1 MDAEESGE
9 TANGNGIL
17 LPPDAVEDIALQ
29 DTIVPTGVTEG
40 EVCEYENLSCDAQ
53 TSIDVYKMHIQQMK
67 RQMEQLVEQY
77 ENAQDINAKLY
88 QQVDELGRQVAELQQ
103 KRAPVVDASVQTEDW
118 SLTLE
123 YAQNSQV
130 QGQPGSVPALP
141 DEHGRGMLNAPEESI
156 ADSLRATAEEAMQ
169 QTGFVYDENTG
180 FYYDY
185 NTGYYYDASTQMYY
199 DPKLGHY
206 YYYDGEKGSYEFYTS
221 VEIEPEDGADGN
233 AKSKLRKKRQ
243 KMKKEKDP
251 DRDGSGKNWG
261 KRHCRNS
268 IFGNKRHSK
277 KRKEQYAAS
286 LSSGD
291 ETENSTNSE
300 PEEGEITDSETGGGK
315 GMSSGDSSES
325 DEKEEAE
332 EQGIWPPCIRVIVVR
347 SPVLEVGTLFIITSD
362 RPATVGREKEMD
374 HAIQIPEI
382 GVSKFHAKVE
392 FKPDLQAYV
401 IIDQG
406 SQNGTVINGTR
417 MQQEKDAVSEPHAL
431 SHGDELRFG
440 ETVLSFHIHPDA
452 ETCVGCEPGQVLA
465 HLRLRPNN
473 ANAGKAFPKENKEKI
488 RRKEMKQMKAKYG
501 LQNCPYKELE
511 ALLKKTNYKNRA
523 GIRRRDIGS
532 DNPFQKDDAPASVH
546 EEINEENKGR
556 KLLEKMGWKKGEKLG
571 KGSKGIIEPIKVQL
585 RSKNAG
591 LGTGTA
597 GMALDS
603 DIVGPGRSE
612 ERRRQNWERA
622 RQRYEA
628 DCEAETD
635 QHSEGLC

>member
-1 MDAEESGE
+1 MDAEESSE
-9 TANGNGIL
+9 TANGKGIS

-29 DTIVPTGVTEG
+29 ETIVPTGIAEG
-40 EVCEYENLSCDAQ
+40 GLCEYENLSCDAQ
-53 TSIDVYKMHIQQMK
+53 TSIYVYKMHIQQMK
-67 RQMEQLVEQY
+67 HQMQELVEQY
-77 ENAQDINAKLY
+77 ENAQAINAKLY
-88 QQVDELGRQVAELQQ
+88 EQVDELGRQLAELQQ

-123 YAQNSQV
+123 YAQNNQV
-130 QGQPGSVPALP
+130 QVQQGSVPAQP
-141 DEHGRGMLNAPEESI
+141 DEQGRGILNAPEESI
-156 ADSLRATAEEAMQ
+156 ADSLRAAAEDAMQ

-185 NTGYYYDASTQMYY
+185 NTGYYYDS
-199 DPKLGHY
+199 
-206 YYYDGEKGSYEFYTS
+206 
-221 VEIEPEDGADGN
+221 
-233 AKSKLRKKRQ
+233 
-243 KMKKEKDP
+243 DP
-251 DRDGSGKNWG
+251 DCDGSGKKCEQ
-261 KRHCRNS
+261 KRGRNS
-268 IFGNKRHSK
+268 IFGKKTPSK
-277 KRKEQYAAS
+277 KRKERYTAS
-286 LSSGD
+286 LSSDD
-291 ETENSTNSE
+291 ETDNSTNSE
-300 PEEGEITDSETGGGK
+300 PEEGELTDSETGGRK
-315 GMSSGDSSES
+315 GMSSGASSES

-332 EQGIWPPCIRVIVVR
+332 EQENWPPCIRVIVVR

-374 HAIQIPEI
+374 HAIRIPEI
-382 GVSKFHAKVE
+382 GVSKLHAKVE

-401 IIDQG
+401 IFDQG
-406 SQNGTVINGTR
+406 SQNGTVINGAR
-417 MQQEKDAVSEPHAL
+417 MQQDKDAESEPHVL

-473 ANAGKAFPKENKEKI
+473 ANTGKAFTKEDKEKV
-488 RRKEMKQMKAKYG
+488 RREEMKQMKAKYG

-511 ALLKKTNYKNRA
+511 TLLKKKKYKNRA

-532 DNPFQKDDAPASVH
+532 DNPFQKDDAPASMH
-546 EEINEENKGR
+546 EEIGEKNKGR

-571 KGSKGIIEPIKVQL
+571 KGSKGLIEPIKVQL

-591 LGTGTA
+591 LGTGGA
-597 GMALDS
+597 SLALDS
-603 DIVGPGRSE
+603 DIVGSGGSE

-628 DCEAETD
+628 DCGAAAD
-635 QHSEGLC
+635 QHSKGLV